1 MTERLGHSRQLAL
14 TFLLGALLV
23 GGVVGFTADRFLV
36 GDRLCQRSR
45 AQMRAEFHE
54 ELGLTA
60 AQAAAVDSMM
70 DRKQQQISALMKP
83 VRPQLKAISDSTHD
97 QIKRLLTAEQ
107 QARLDDWRRRLDE
120 RKKAEK
126 K

>member
-14 TFLLGALLV
+14 LFLLGALLV
-23 GGVVGFTADRFLV
+23 GGVVGFTADRYLV
-36 GDRLCQRSR
+36 GDRLCKRSR
-45 AQMRAEFHE
+45 AEMRAEFHR

-60 AQAAAVDSMM
+60 AQAASVDSLF
-70 DRKQQQISALMKP
+70 DRKHEQIDVVMKP

-97 QIKRLLTAEQ
+97 QIKRLLTPEQ
-107 QARLDDWRRRLDE
+107 QARLDGWRRRLDE